1 MTIVY
6 GTTGIGCAHFQ
17 GSDALIPLTEFLNQE
32 AL

>member
-6 GTTGIGCAHFQ
+6 GATGVGYAHFQ
-17 GSDALIPLTEFLNQE
+17 GPDALEPLTEFLNQE

>member
-6 GTTGIGCAHFQ
+6 GDTGVGCAHFQ
-17 GSDALIPLTEFLNQE
+17 GPDALEPLTEFLNQE